1 MQKVNGSLYGVNNV
15 APKFT
20 SKEKSEKSI
29 GNQSTQVEEGYSG
42 KQVGGAVLATA
53 LSAVVLA
60 GGVIRG
66 KSKSIKALEKHVSEL
81 ANETSGLRRDVNSL
95 TGENAELKSAK
106 ETLESVNSQLRE
118 EADKVKKQL
127 QDVLDSSFGSGD
139 DDAKILSK
147 IKNKIDNAELDYD
160 IEHPPVT
167 GVKEFKR
174 YNRGFDYEST
184 VVGTTNRAHIKD
196 VDIPEITSE
205 GRFDFELP
213 VSKDMKI
220 TKVDTVDFQ
229 PMKNVSTSIS
239 ENYADSVQWDNDKI
253 ARDVLQNFFD
263 GHGQTMDG
271 VRIKFE
277 PAQNGKYKI
286 RIEGKSTYTPDKAVY
301 IGESTKRGDSKAA
314 GNYGEGLKMAAL
326 KLLRDKGAE
335 GVKIGSDNWE
345 LAYSLERGNLSDK
358 RVLSYSLDKV
368 DKYNG
373 NYVEFETSDKDL
385 LEKFRTTINRFYNSG
400 NTHFKCPDFENETFG
415 IKVLPNPNEKGALYI
430 AGQRFE
436 FEGNYDGLKG
446 VALFIKEKPPV
457 KVLDP
462 SRDRTS
468 INESQ
473 LTDIASWL
481 TKEKTT
487 EQEKM
492 EVVKTLERYMDKKSS
507 HDATSMDNFLDRFV
521 LYADT
526 SFRPINRCA
535 DFPEHFVAYSD
546 SSPEF
551 VQELKNNGYK
561 ICKSS
566 FKFMGMRT
574 ISDLVGNAR
583 KHTAIKPTEIQEKK
597 ILIIKE
603 ALKKLSPSLKDKH
616 FSDSELNPSIYLFDK
631 NGSNENS
638 MYKDCLA
645 EAITDFGKSKG
656 FWIDGKYLDNSSFS
670 EVLETALHEL
680 SHKVGG
686 DESAEFSYKLT
697 DVNKEAISQLLNN
710 ADSRKELQALN
721 TLWKNLSE

>member
-1 MQKVNGSLYGVNNV
+1 MQKIDGSSYGVNNIN
-15 APKFT
+15 PKFT
-20 SKEKSEKSI
+20 GKKKEEDNYIEQPQQEKS
-29 GNQSTQVEEGYSG
+29 YSG
-42 KQVGGAVLATA
+42 KHVSGAVLATA
-53 LSAVVLA
+53 LSAAVLA
-60 GGVIRG
+60 GGVIHG
-66 KSKSIKALEKHVSEL
+66 KNKSIKALEKNVTDLVGE
-81 ANETSGLRRDVNSL
+81 ATGLRSRVGSL
-95 TGENAELKSAK
+95 TGENFELKSAK
-106 ETLESVNSQLRE
+106 ELLE
-118 EADKVKKQL
+118 EANSRLQEEAVRVKKQL
-127 QDVLDSSFGSGD
+127 ENILESGISSGD
-139 DDAKILSK
+139 DDEKIISNLRAKIDG
-147 IKNKIDNAELDYD
+147 IKLDYD

-196 VDIPEITSE
+196 VDITEITPE
-205 GRFDFELP
+205 GKFDFELP
-213 VSKDMKI
+213 ISEDMKI
-220 TKVDTVDFQ
+220 LKVDTVDFQ

-277 PAQNGKYKI
+277 PVQNGKYKV

-385 LEKFRTTINRFYNSG
+385 LEKFRITINRFYNSG

-436 FEGNYDGLKG
+436 FEGDYDGLKG
-446 VALFIKEKPPV
+446 VVLFIKEKPPV

-473 LTDIASWL
+473 LTDIANWL
-481 TKEKTT
+481 TTEKTT

-492 EVVKTLERYMDKKSS
+492 KVVKTLERYMDEKNI
-507 HDATSMDNFLDRFV
+507 HDRTSMDIFLDKFV
-521 LYADT
+521 YNADT
-526 SFRPINRCA
+526 GCRSIDRCA

-546 SSPEF
+546 SSPEL

-561 ICKSS
+561 ICKSN
-566 FKFMGMRT
+566 FQYMGMRT

-583 KHTAIKPTEIQEKK
+583 KHTALKPTEIQEKK
-597 ILIIKE
+597 ILILKE
-603 ALKKLSPSLKDKH
+603 ALQKLAPSLKGKH
-616 FSDSELNPSIYLFDK
+616 FTADELDTKIYLFSN
-631 NGSNENS
+631 NGASEDR
-638 MYKDCLA
+638 MYNNCLA
-645 EAITDFGKSKG
+645 EAITENGISKG
-656 FWIDGKYLDNSSFS
+656 FWIDKDYLDNGSFS
-670 EVLETALHEL
+670 DILEAALHEL

-686 DESAEFSYKLT
+686 DGSSNFSYKLT
-697 DVNKEAISQLLNN
+697 DVNKEAISQILNN

-721 TLWKNLSE
+721 ILWKNLST